1 LAGKNNNFWLG
12 KVWNM
17 ADNLG
22 RGVGWILGAGR
33 FLMGWIYG
41 VWGSWGLGLFQFL
54 NLQGL

>member
-1 LAGKNNNFWLG
+1 MKLLTKVWSKLVRYGWKNNKVWLG

-41 VWGSWGLGLFQFL
+41 VWGS
-54 NLQGL
+54 